1 MSAGSRSHLILSR
14 ADQGAI
20 QAAACAAGMQT
31 MFENGLRQVVAGNTS
46 LSEIL
51 RGIRADD

>member
-1 MSAGSRSHLILSR
+1 
-14 ADQGAI
+14 
-20 QAAACAAGMQT
+20 MQT